1 MEKVE
6 RRGDGLEA
14 LQEILTAL
22 AAEEAQSLRAIVSL
36 YLELS
41 LEKLRGRDWGIL
53 FEISGDG
60 ASGDGWDRWLV
71 DIDCLI
77 LKNQPPFIFFTYIIG
92 MNFYSFLFLF
102 LFLLL

>member
-41 LEKLRGRDWGIL
+41 LEKLRGEIGGFCLKFLVMGRLGMDGI
-53 FEISGDG
+53 
-60 ASGDGWDRWLV
+60 DGWW
-71 DIDCLI
+71 ILI
-77 LKNQPPFIFFTYIIG
+77 VSSLKINLPSFFSPI
-92 MNFYSFLFLF
+92 SSA
-102 LFLLL
+102 